1 MIRRFS
7 AAVLALL
14 AWAFVSDLSAC
25 GDKFLLLGRAVG
37 YEQLLKASRPGT
49 VLVYTTATLPEA
61 FRDGKFG
68 LLMEAAGH
76 HQSSV
81 TDAQGLQR
89 ALASG
94 KVDLVLADSNVSRS
108 IADLVSTSSSAV
120 LVPILTD
127 SPPAQQSELEK
138 RFGCVLKLPA
148 QARKV
153 IDTLDRAMKLKA
165 KRALS
170 RTA

>member
-7 AAVLALL
+7 AAVLALV
-14 AWAFVSDLSAC
+14 AWAFMSDLSAC

-76 HQSSV
+76 HESAV
-81 TDAQGLQR
+81 NDLQGLER
-89 ALASG
+89 TLATG
-94 KVDLVLADSNVSRS
+94 KVDLVLADSNVSGS
-108 IADLVSTSSSAV
+108 IAAVVSKSSSAL

-127 SPPAQQSELEK
+127 SPPAQQSEFER
-138 RFGCVLKLPA
+138 RFGCVLRLPA

-153 IDTLDRAMKLKA
+153 IDTLDKAMKLKTR
-165 KRALS
+165 RASL
-170 RTA
+170 RTT